1 MVQDVIILFFV
12 VQKRNP
18 FSLIKDPLI
27 FVIYKSFFQKK
38 PFEISIQGILTEYH
52 FIAFSSGGR

>member
-1 MVQDVIILFFV
+1 VVQDVINLFFV

-18 FSLIKDPLI
+18 FSLKKDPLVS
-27 FVIYKSFFQKK
+27 VIYKSFFPKK

-52 FIAFSSGGR
+52 FIAFSRDGR